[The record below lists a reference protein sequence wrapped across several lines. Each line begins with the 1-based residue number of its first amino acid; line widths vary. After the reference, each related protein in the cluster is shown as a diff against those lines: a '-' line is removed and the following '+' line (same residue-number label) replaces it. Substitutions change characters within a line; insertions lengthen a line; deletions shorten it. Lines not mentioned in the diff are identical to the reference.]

1 MSEPKNAIG
10 LENEVGT
17 PRQLRY
23 VSNIIHGSCI
33 YIYIYMYIISMIM
46 MSFILCHIIILSIV
60 YIKIH
65 ISGLPFILQQFIAR
79 NMSLM
84 DGLCGVTP
92 GSLCEQHRGNAQPG
106 SASLPG
112 TAAFVRQLHWA
123 LRAPCLP
130 FWSWTALH
138 DAWSGEELEDALK
151 SARNL
156 LIPVFFPG
164 YKRLE
169 AI

>member
-1 MSEPKNAIG
+1 MWRWKTMSEPKNAIG

-130 FWSWTALH
+130 FWS
-138 DAWSGEELEDALK
+138 
-151 SARNL
+151 
-156 LIPVFFPG
+156 
-164 YKRLE
+164 
-169 AI
+169 